1 MTKIGEIL
9 YWTPRLICIVA
20 IVVISMLLFDTFKP
34 EFSSWHQ
41 IRTFLLNMVPSFTLV
56 LLLLLAW
63 RKELTGGSI
72 FLIIGL
78 ALSFFVY
85 HYSFGINHSLGKS
98 LLQVVKLALPF
109 CLTGI
114 LFISDYFYK
123 KRHTH
128 VVH

>member
-1 MTKIGEIL
+1 MTKTGEIL
-9 YWTPRLICIVA
+9 HWMPRLICIVA

-41 IRTFLLNMVPSFTLV
+41 IRTFLLHMVPSLTLI

-63 RKELTGGSI
+63 RKELTGGI
-72 FLIIGL
+72 IYLLIGL

-85 HYSFGINHSLGKS
+85 HYNFEINHSLGKS
-98 LLQVVKLALPF
+98 LLQVAKLSFPF

-114 LFISDYFYK
+114 LFIIDFFYK
-123 KRHTH
+123 KRHGNP
-128 VVH
+128 VH